1 MSKKS
6 GIKGNGFKDISKKL
20 NDLSKK
26 ADKANGEHSVSFE
39 ELFPPSFMERHTDS
53 DEIYSFFVAGGFD
66 ASNNETFKEIDENK
80 LDAYILEHSNFDSWQ
95 DMKTTAAEKYTAKLL
110 GF

>member
-6 GIKGNGFKDISKKL
+6 GINVNGFKDMSKKL
-20 NDLSKK
+20 NDLSKR

-39 ELFPPSFMERHTDS
+39 ELFPPSFMKKQTDS
-53 DEIYSFFVAGGFD
+53 DEIYSFFNAGGFD
-66 ASNNETFKEIDENK
+66 ASNNETFKEIDEDQ
-80 LDAYILEHSNFDSWQ
+80 LDVYILEHSNFESWQ